1 MQPEKNVRGSG
12 DSERSKPN
20 GSRDGYG
27 DLNEA
32 ATIFSG
38 IWLPGVVV
46 FVEALEVTLLEVD
59 PWDGL

>member
-1 MQPEKNVRGSG
+1 MRFWRL
-12 DSERSKPN
+12 ERSKPN

-27 DLNEA
+27 DLNEVA
-32 ATIFSG
+32 PIFSG